1 MQITFLMIKYQFT
14 SPLDGSYFSDFTKF
28 LDIETDEEGQTIAIE
43 FLSKSAE
50 LIDSLAEH
58 RPYPIMTNQRI
69 YVSSTSPTECY
80 AGLGFVDFNNYE
92 NIFKAS
98 PYYSD
103 FRTAFVNL
111 QNKFQIEEVGTRQ
124 AVVEV
129 EWFDNSQIYLGLPVN
144 WLEVHEL
151 FNSVTQS

>member
-1 MQITFLMIKYQFT
+1 MQITFLMIKYEFT

-28 LDIETDEEGQTIAIE
+28 LDTETDEEGQTISIE

-50 LIDSLAEH
+50 LVDSLLEH
-58 RPYPIMTNQRI
+58 RPYPIMTNQKI
-69 YVSSTSPTECY
+69 YVNPTSPTECY

-98 PYYSD
+98 TYYND
-103 FRTAFVNL
+103 FQTAFASL
-111 QNKFQIEEVGTRQ
+111 RNKFQIEEVETRQ

-129 EWFDNSQIYLGLPVN
+129 EWFDDSQLYLGLPVN
-144 WLEVHEL
+144 WLEANEL
-151 FNSVTQS
+151 FNSVA